1 MKRRNFL
8 FLAGGGLLSGC
19 GAVAQWG
26 RQDTAPVART
36 SGTSATP
43 MSSSG
48 QAIGPK
54 GFYAPVR
61 GDARIVVI
69 SDLNSQYGSTD
80 YEPEVYQAIALL
92 PEWRP
97 DLVLCSGDMV
107 AGMSTQLNDEQV
119 QAMWAGFDRVIGAPL
134 RKANLP
140 LGFTLGNHDASGAA
154 GAGGQMTF
162 ERDRRLAEAY
172 WKTHTPQLQFIDREH
187 FPFYY
192 SFTQNNIFFLVWDA
206 SSSVISDQQLA
217 WAEKSL
223 KSAAAQQA
231 PIRIAVGH
239 LPLYGI
245 AVGREKPGEFL
256 DHAETLRAF
265 LEKNR
270 VHTYISGHDHTYFPG
285 HRGELQLL
293 QTGALGTGPRRW
305 LDSNL
310 SPRKTLTVVDVG
322 LADASTR
329 YTTYDLTNQTLF
341 DTKIL
346 PRMIVAPSGTVLR
359 RDITPNAL
367 TPEEKTRFWA

>member
-8 FLAGGGLLSGC
+8 FLAGGGLLCGC

-26 RQDTAPVART
+26 RQDNAPVART
-36 SGTSATP
+36 SSTSATP

-119 QAMWAGFDRVIGAPL
+119 QAMWVGFDRVIGAPL

-341 DTKIL
+341 DTKTL

>member
-8 FLAGGGLLSGC
+8 FLTGGLLSSC
-19 GAVAQWG
+19 GAVTQWG
-26 RQDTAPVART
+26 RQTNAPVAL
-36 SGTSATP
+36 SANTIAL
-43 MSSSG
+43 SKK
-48 QAIGPK
+48 AIGPK

-69 SDLNSQYGSTD
+69 SDLNSQYGSTT
-80 YEPEVYQAIALL
+80 YEPEVHQAIALL
-92 PEWRP
+92 PDWQP

-107 AGMSTQLNDEQV
+107 AGMSTQLSDEQV
-119 QAMWAGFDRVIGAPL
+119 QAMWAGFDRAIGAPL

-140 LGFTLGNHDASGAA
+140 LGFTLGNHDASGSL
-154 GAGGQMTF
+154 GVGGQLPF
-162 ERDRRLAEAY
+162 KRDRRLAKAY
-172 WKTHTPQLQFIDREH
+172 WNSHPPKLQFIDREH

-192 SFTQNNIFFLVWDA
+192 SFAQNNIFFLVWDA
-206 SSSVISDQQLA
+206 SSSVISEGQLA
-217 WAEKSL
+217 WAQKSL
-223 KSAAAQQA
+223 NSPTAQQA
-231 PIRIAVGH
+231 SLRIAVGH

-256 DHAETLRAF
+256 DRAEMLRSF

-305 LDSNL
+305 LDSDL

-329 YTTYDLTNQTLF
+329 YTTYDLTHQTLF

-346 PRMIVAPSGTVLR
+346 PRMIVAPNGTVLR
-359 RDITPNAL
+359 RDINQNAL
-367 TPEEKTRFWA
+367 TPEEKARFLI

>member
-26 RQDTAPVART
+26 RQNNTPVARN
-36 SGTSATP
+36 SATP
-43 MSSSG
+43 ISSSG
-48 QAIGPK
+48 KAIGPK

-69 SDLNSQYGSTD
+69 SDLNSQYGSTE
-80 YEPEVYQAIALL
+80 YEPEVHQAIALL
-92 PEWRP
+92 PDWQP

-107 AGMSTQLNDEQV
+107 AGMSTQLSDEQV

-140 LGFTLGNHDASGAA
+140 LGFTLGNHDASGSL
-154 GAGGQMTF
+154 GAGGQLPF
-162 ERDRRLAEAY
+162 ERDRRIAAAY
-172 WKTHTPQLQFIDREH
+172 WNSHPPQIQFIDREH

-192 SFTQNNIFFLVWDA
+192 SFTQNNIFFMVWDA
-206 SSSVISDQQLA
+206 SSTVISAQQLA

-223 KSAAAQQA
+223 NSAAAQQA
-231 PIRIAVGH
+231 PLRIAVGH

-256 DHAETLRAF
+256 DQAETLRSF
-265 LEKNR
+265 LEKNH

-285 HRGELQLL
+285 HRGALQLL
-293 QTGALGTGPRRW
+293 QTGALGTGPRHW
-305 LDSNL
+305 LDSDL

-329 YTTYDLTNQTLF
+329 YTTYDLTNQTLL
-341 DTKIL
+341 DAKIL
-346 PRMIVAPSGTVLR
+346 PRMITTANGSVLR

>member
-19 GAVAQWG
+19 GAAAQWG
-26 RQDTAPVART
+26 QEKKVSIAPFPTAT
-36 SGTSATP
+36 SL
-43 MSSSG
+43 SG

-54 GFYAPVR
+54 RFYAPVR
-61 GDARIVVI
+61 GDARIAVI

-80 YEPEVYQAIALL
+80 YEPEVHQAIALL
-92 PEWRP
+92 PDWKP

-107 AGMSTQLNDEQV
+107 AGMSTQLSDAQV
-119 QAMWAGFDRVIGAPL
+119 RAMWVGFDRAIGAPL

-140 LGFTLGNHDASGAA
+140 LGFTLGNHDASGSL
-154 GAGGQMTF
+154 GTGGQLPF

-172 WKTHTPQLQFIDREH
+172 WKSHPPVLQFVDREY

-192 SFTQNNIFFLVWDA
+192 SFVQNNIFFLVWDA
-206 SSSVISDQQLA
+206 SSSVISEAQLA

-223 KSAAAQQA
+223 NSPAARQA
-231 PIRIAVGH
+231 PLRVAVGH

-245 AVGREKPGEFL
+245 AVGRDKPGEFL
-256 DHAETLRAF
+256 DRAETLRAF

-293 QTGALGTGPRRW
+293 QTGALGAGPRRW
-305 LDSNL
+305 LDSDL
-310 SPRKTLTVVDVG
+310 SPRKTLTIVDVS

-329 YTTYDLTNQTLF
+329 YTTYDLTHQTLF

-346 PRMIVAPSGTVLR
+346 PRMIVTPSGTVLR
-359 RDITPNAL
+359 RDINQNAL
-367 TPEEKTRFWA
+367 TPGEKARFFA